1 MIEFYKI
8 DPGCAVFPRSSS
20 CKGSLAKSR
29 SLLKETLFAIKTC
42 KANHQSRLPV
52 LKETWSSIP
61 DHIIFVSNFEDPEFG
76 PIVLP
81 GASKN
86 TAFGHCHKTQSI
98 LKYFNSHAKKENWKW
113 LVIVDD
119 DTILSVAK
127 LMDLLQCYLG
137 YDNDKPLLAL
147 GEKWGFRVSMA
158 KGRKGHD
165 YLAGKYASMFCLSY
179 LFFGVAR
186 SLSTIS

>member
-1 MIEFYKI
+1 MNKFYKI
-8 DPGCAVFPRSSS
+8 DPGCAIFPRPSS
-20 CKGSLAKSR
+20 CKSLLSKSR
-29 SLLKETLFAIKTC
+29 SLLKETLFALKTC
-42 KANHQSRLPV
+42 KAYHQSRLPV

-76 PIVLP
+76 TIVLP

-98 LKYFNSHAKKENWKW
+98 LKYFNSQVKKNNWKW

-127 LMDLLQCYLG
+127 MMDLLQCYS
-137 YDNDKPLLAL
+137 NDKDNEPWLAL

-165 YLAGKYASMFCLSY
+165 YLAGKSASAFC
-179 LFFGVAR
+179 FV
-186 SLSTIS
+186 I